1 MIVEVYRKKKLHHGS
16 VYLVIWFLVWW
27 AFGIR
32 EDRRE

>member
-16 VYLVIWFLVWW
+16 VYLVIWFLVW